1 MALGAHGVHELAKGL
16 LEVLNRAVVVEVVRL
31 DVGDDGHG
39 RVEVEERAVG
49 LVGLGDVVLRP
60 AAVRVGVIALYEPT
74 DEERRV
80 EAHAVEHRRDH
91 GARRGLAVGARDGHS
106 RVAQRQRRQ
115 HLGARPDLDAQLA
128 GADDLGVRLGDGRGD
143 HDDVGPHGV
152 DGGGLVANVDLDASG
167 LELADVARALEVA
180 ARHDDAALV
189 QDERD
194 AAHAR
199 ATDADDVDALERKL
213 L

>member
-1 MALGAHGVHELAKGL
+1 MVLPWVPETATVVWPSDSAGSILA
-16 LEVLNRAVVVEVVRL
+16 
-31 DVGDDGHG
+31 
-39 RVEVEERAVG
+39 
-49 LVGLGDVVLRP
+49 
-60 AAVRVGVIALYEPT
+60 
-74 DEERRV
+74 
-80 EAHAVEHRRDH
+80 
-91 GARRGLAVGARDGHS
+91 RGQTSMPSS
-106 RVAQRQRRQ
+106 R
-115 HLGARPDLDAQLA
+115 

-152 DGGGLVANVDLDASG
+152 DGGGLVTNVDLDASG

-180 ARHDDAALV
+180 ARHDDAAFV